1 MAFQYGLRRSVAAF
15 LLDAFDGV
23 LGAEPAGE
31 RERRDAFVSANLLA
45 GAVGIVLWPL
55 HWALVGPV
63 DFLTGMAFFFLW
75 TPLILGLLVKTEQMD
90 LAQGEAG
97 SAFVLGGFVTFAALF
112 TGGLTSPALPWLLI
126 VPVEA
131 AISGRRSAVTISA
144 VMSAFGFLIV
154 SYLTMIGWLPASRL
168 DPSIASVVYGT
179 SLFAALVVGTLS
191 LRAFQRR
198 HAQEEALAKANAAL
212 HRSLTDAAADLITR
226 HAADGT
232 VLYASPAAEE
242 MLGLPAHELEGLSP
256 AMIVHIQ
263 DLKTVSDAFA
273 RAAKGQ
279 PQTIEFRLR
288 RRDGAYVPVEM
299 RAQGI
304 DGEIVAVTRDMTD
317 MHSMIRD
324 LKAVHERMEESTR
337 ARSRFLA
344 TITHELRTPLNA
356 IIGFSDVMRHE
367 MFGDLG
373 NDKYR
378 EYAELIRNSGIHL
391 VDLVSD
397 LLDMSKIEAGKFTI
411 ERKTCELKPLVEE
424 CLAMVM
430 GAAAEAGVE
439 LVADVPVGL
448 TLQADRRA
456 LKQSLIN
463 LLSNAIKFTLSEGC
477 VTLRAREEGGAVV
490 LSVAD
495 TGVGIP
501 EKDLAR
507 IGKPFEQVEGDMA
520 RLHKGTGLGLSL
532 VKSIAELHGGT
543 MTIESALGD
552 GTTVTLR
559 LPQGEA
565 MPAADGTL
573 IYPEKFR
580 ARA

>member
-1 MAFQYGLRRSVAAF
+1 MASEYGLRRSAAAF

-23 LGAEPAGE
+23 LGAEPAGA

-63 DFLTGMAFFFLW
+63 DFLTGSVFFFLW
-75 TPLILGLLVKTEQMD
+75 TPLVLGLLVKSEQID
-90 LAQGEAG
+90 LSRGEAA

-131 AISGRRSAVTISA
+131 AISGRRSSVTISA

-198 HAQEEALAKANAAL
+198 HAQEEARAKANAAL
-212 HRSLTDAAADLITR
+212 YRSLTDSAADLITR

-232 VLYASPAAEE
+232 VLYASPAALAI
-242 MLGLPAHELEGLSP
+242 LGLPPRELEGLSP

-273 RAAKGQ
+273 RAANGL

-324 LKAVHERMEESTR
+324 LKAVHERMEETSR

-367 MFGDLG
+367 LFGPVG

-378 EYAELIRNSGIHL
+378 EYAELIRNSGVHL

-411 ERKTCELKPLVEE
+411 ERKTCELNPLVEE

-448 TLQADRRA
+448 TMQADRRA

-463 LLSNAIKFTLSEGC
+463 LLSNAIKFTLSEGR
-477 VTLRAREEGGAVV
+477 VTLRAREDGGAVV

-532 VKSIAELHGGT
+532 VKSIAELHGGA

-559 LPQGEA
+559 LPQDEA
-565 MPAADGTL
+565 MPADGTL